1 MHFHKLNY
9 TYFAGNLQVL
19 LFRTQILSYTIACLE
34 KNISRQIF
42 KMPPDKRYSQ
52 KESESL

>member
-52 KESESL
+52 KESETL